1 MVKTTD
7 SSLDSQLILPTLIH
21 RPYSHAGAEISKQL
35 AAKGCKVAVNYAFSE
50 DRAKGTLDSLAGSGH
65 VLIQGDAFDRESVKR
80 IADEAVAKL
89 GGVDIVIS
97 NAGWTTFAPFDDLRE
112 WCDMH
117 LIALQGHKL
126 TV

>member
-1 MVKTTD
+1 MARPPPHWC
-7 SSLDSQLILPTLIH
+7 LSQHSRVGASRCHL
-21 RPYSHAGAEISKQL
+21 RPRLRLGNLLYTNSTGAEISKQL

-65 VLIQGDAFDRESVKR
+65 VLIQGDAFDRASIKR
-80 IADEAVAKL
+80 IADEAIEKL

-112 WCDMH
+112 SC
-117 LIALQGHKL
+117 
-126 TV
+126 